1 MEWIIDLE
9 GNVVDELLESINR
22 GKMIQRGHYSINEQ
36 TIARYDNVKIQVFSD
51 EHPPP
56 HFRVEVGGET
66 ANFTI
71 KDCVKL
77 NGKLGAYRYN
87 IEDWHAKNKQLL
99 IDKWNSSR
107 PTACPVGL
115 YKE

>member
-1 MEWIIDLE
+1 MEWTIDLE
-9 GNVVDELLESINR
+9 GDAVGELLESINR
-22 GKMIQRGHYSINEQ
+22 GRMVRPGLRSLNEQ
-36 TIARYDNVKIQVFSD
+36 TIARYHNVKIQVFSD

-56 HFRVEVGGET
+56 HFRVEAGGET

-71 KDCVKL
+71 KDCAKL
-77 NGKLGAYRYN
+77 NGKLDAYRYN
-87 IEDWHAKNKQLL
+87 IQDWHAKHKQLL

-107 PTACPVGL
+107 PTGCPVGL